1 MNNLSELKLKNLVKN
16 GEPIN
21 GITDG
26 GGLTFTLSK
35 AGTAAWVLRYTQDG
49 KKKELTIGKYPAI
62 SLKDAREMA
71 AIERTRIAKGVDV
84 AKAKQ
89 EVKREK
95 AEVYAFRIV
104 ALNWWQAEI
113 MTSDIKLK
121 EQPKR
126 NLERHVFPVIGG
138 EDIRVIT
145 HRQIDKLL
153 NE

>member
-49 KKKELTIGKYPAI
+49 KKKELTIDKYPAI

-71 AIERTRIAKGVDV
+71 DKERTRIAKGVDV

-89 EVKREK
+89 KQKREN
-95 AEVYAFRIV
+95 AQSYGFEAI
-104 ALNWWQAEI
+104 ALAWWQTEVA
-113 MTSDIKLK
+113 T
-121 EQPKR
+121 
-126 NLERHVFPVIGG
+126 LERVLKVLTVPYLVCL
-138 EDIRVIT
+138 T
-145 HRQIDKLL
+145 
-153 NE
+153 